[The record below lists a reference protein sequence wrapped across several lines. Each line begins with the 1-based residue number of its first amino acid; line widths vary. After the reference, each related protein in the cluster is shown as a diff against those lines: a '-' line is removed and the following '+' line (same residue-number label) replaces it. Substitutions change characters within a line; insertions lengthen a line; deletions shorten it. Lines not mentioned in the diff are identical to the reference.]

1 MSFDVTLLGT
11 GAAVPSLSRGTTAQF
26 VNCHQRHILIDCGEA
41 TQIQMR
47 KYKVKFQKLD
57 IILISHLHGDHV
69 FGLAGLISTMQL
81 LGRTTPLK
89 IIGPTGIKPFLKQ
102 QFEHVGLYRGFP
114 IDFHEIPKNHS
125 GVVFEDNCLQI
136 STFPLSHRIQTQGYK
151 IEEVPGKRQL
161 VKEEFDKYDV
171 SVAYINKLL
180 QGEDIEDNEGK
191 LVKADDVTLP
201 PKQTKSYAFCSDT
214 AYFPE
219 IIPHI
224 ADVDLLYHEA
234 TFIDKEAERASET
247 YHSTAK
253 QAATIALKSGVKRLI
268 LGHFSARYSS
278 TDQHLI
284 EAQSIFEKTFCPEDG
299 ERFIL

>member
-11 GAAVPSLSRGTTAQF
+11 GAAVPSLTRGTTAQF

-81 LGRTTPLK
+81 LGRSTTLK
-89 IIGPTGIKPFLKQ
+89 IIGPTGIEAFLKQ
-102 QFEHVGLYRGFP
+102 QFELVGFYRGFP
-114 IDFHEIPKNHS
+114 IEFKEIPKNES
-125 GVVFEDNCLQI
+125 EIVFEDNCLRI
-136 STFPLSHRIQTQGYK
+136 STFPLNHRIQTQGYK

-161 VKEEFDKYDV
+161 IKEEFDKYDV

-191 LVKADDVTLP
+191 LVKADAVTLP
-201 PKQTKSYAFCSDT
+201 PKLTKSYAFCSDT
-214 AYFPE
+214 AYFTE

-224 ADVDLLYHEA
+224 ENVDLLYHEA

-253 QAATIALKSGVKRLI
+253 QAATIALKAKAKRLV
-268 LGHFSARYSS
+268 LGHFSARYKS
-278 TDQHLI
+278 TEQHLL
-284 EAQSIFEKTFCPEDG
+284 EAKSIFEKSFCPEDG

>member
-47 KYKVKFQKLD
+47 KFKVKFQKLD

-81 LGRTTPLK
+81 LGRSSSLK
-89 IIGPTGIKPFLKQ
+89 IIGPTGIERFLKQ

-114 IDFHEIPKNHS
+114 IDFHELEKNHS
-125 GVVFEDNCLQI
+125 GVIFEDNCLKI

-161 VKEEFDKYDV
+161 IKEEFDKYDV
-171 SVAYINKLL
+171 SGAYINKLL
-180 QGEDIEDNEGK
+180 QGQDIEDNLGK

-201 PKQTKSYAFCSDT
+201 PKPTKSYAFCSDT
-214 AYFPE
+214 AFFPE
-219 IIPHI
+219 IIQHI
-224 ADVDLLYHEA
+224 KNVDLLYHEA
-234 TFIDKEAERASET
+234 TFIDKESERASET

-253 QAATIALKSGVKRLI
+253 QAATIALKSGTKRLI
-268 LGHFSARYSS
+268 LGHFSARYRS
-278 TDQHLI
+278 TEQHMI
-284 EAQSIFEKTFCPEDG
+284 EAQSIFEKTFCPVDG
-299 ERFIL
+299 DRFIL

>member
-11 GAAVPSLSRGTTAQF
+11 GAAVPSLTRGTTAQF

-81 LGRTTPLK
+81 LGRSNPLK
-89 IIGPTGIKPFLKQ
+89 IIGPTGVEAFLKQ

-114 IDFHEIPKNHS
+114 IEFNEIEKNQS
-125 GVVFEDNCLQI
+125 GVVFEDKCLRI

-161 VKEEFDKYDV
+161 IKEEFDKYDV

-180 QGEDIEDNEGK
+180 QGEDIEDNDGR
-191 LVKADDVTLP
+191 LVKADAVTLP

-214 AYFPE
+214 AYFTE

-224 ADVDLLYHEA
+224 KDIDLLYHEA

-253 QAATIALKSGVKRLI
+253 QAATIALKAKAKRLI
-268 LGHFSARYSS
+268 LGHFSARYRS
-278 TDQHLI
+278 TEQHLI
-284 EAQSIFEKTFCPEDG
+284 EAKSIFEKSFCPEDG